1 MQQHSEESQVLASTP
16 APPAS
21 DHRRLSLRTAFT
33 YKTRVD
39 HGDPDSASPMTAT
52 STAPTSL
59 SSSPSLTALRGLVRK
74 HRFSGSS
81 TGASCSSGSRSRS
94 RSPFSLH
101 SAASSLRFSPLP
113 LRRRPSAVELA
124 LREERSRC
132 DEDSLERQ
140 GLGLME
146 PRPVVESPMPIAA
159 DPDASLFSIL
169 NLPPDEIER
178 QQQHGLGRP
187 QIHHHQPPPFVMGGI
202 FEVMEGVS

>member
-1 MQQHSEESQVLASTP
+1 MRDYSEETHVLASSP
-16 APPAS
+16 SPPVG
-21 DHRRLSLRTAFT
+21 HRRLSLRTAFT
-33 YKTRVD
+33 YNPRVN

-59 SSSPSLTALRGLVRK
+59 SSSPSLTTLRGLVRK

-81 TGASCSSGSRSRS
+81 AAASSSSGSRSRS
-94 RSPFSLH
+94 RSPFTLH

-132 DEDSLERQ
+132 DEDSHERQ

-146 PRPVVESPMPIAA
+146 PRPVIEQPTPIGT
-159 DPDASLFSIL
+159 DPDASLFGVL
-169 NLPPDEIER
+169 NLPPEEMER
-178 QQQHGLGRP
+178 QQQHGLFRS
-187 QIHHHQPPPFVMGGI
+187 QMHHHHQPSPFVMGGI